1 MKRTNHSLVSVLITA
16 IMALALASCGTTT
29 SAASG
34 KTGMKYYDKF
44 VEYMSANPAE
54 ATEDDTAAYTNVS
67 DPTDEM
73 LERVEDARNAVRT
86 SLGRYEDLDWSHFED
101 VEFVACDITNTHS
114 AAAFYSVED
123 DRIYLDHGY
132 MRRYGNKTIENN
144 IAHELIHVLA
154 LPGNRTN
161 IDEALTVY
169 LANEA
174 VPSDLITYPF
184 SYVFIQKYLKTHD
197 EKESIDAM
205 RNGTL
210 TKLVEKDI
218 GQPGVLSG
226 ESDMF
231 FEAVNSGMIND
242 ANLYIVIDIYA
253 HYVRNTGGLDEE
265 SANALNRLLGYLS
278 DTPESYEAVEYF
290 QKVLDS

>member
-1 MKRTNHSLVSVLITA
+1 MRKHHFSSVITIFAVITLLITGCSTNA
-16 IMALALASCGTTT
+16 K
-29 SAASG
+29 AA
-34 KTGMKYYDKF
+34 TDETDWKYYDEF
-44 VEYMSANPAE
+44 VEYMSANPAD
-54 ATEDDTAAYTNVS
+54 TTKDDAAAYTNVS

-86 SLGRYEDLDWSHFED
+86 SLGQYEDLDWSHFED
-101 VEFVACDITNTHS
+101 VEFVACDITNMHG

-123 DRIYLDHGY
+123 DRIYLDREY
-132 MRRYGNKTIENN
+132 MRRYGNKTAENN

-161 IDEALTVY
+161 IDEALTAY

-184 SYVFIQKYLKTHD
+184 SYIFIQKYLKTHD
-197 EKESIDAM
+197 AKGAIDAM

-210 TKLVEKDI
+210 AELVEKDI
-218 GQPGVLSG
+218 GRPGVLSG
-226 ESDMF
+226 ESDML

-265 SANALNRLLGYLS
+265 SANALNRMLGYLN
-278 DTPESYEAVEYF
+278 DTPESRKAVEYF
-290 QKVLDS
+290 GEILNS